1 MVWESTPGRHGSKVK
16 MTRVPSRMM
25 TTVTAASR
33 YFRP

>member
-1 MVWESTPGRHGSKVK
+1 